1 MIRASIVAAALT
13 LVAAATPSFA
23 GGHEYYRTLAPY
35 ADSQYDNSVNRLV
48 VDYSGRVVFDEKHD
62 DCAPR
67 QKVVE
72 ENYYGYYGRPVDRPV
87 EKSGYGYYK

>member
-1 MIRASIVAAALT
+1 MIRTPTVAALT
-13 LVAAATPSFA
+13 LVAAAAPSFA
-23 GGHEYYRTLAPY
+23 GGYEHRALAPY
-35 ADSQYDNSVNRLV
+35 ADSQYDSSVNRLV

-72 ENYYGYYGRPVDRPV
+72 ENYGQPFDHPV
-87 EKSGYGYYK
+87 EKYGYGYYK